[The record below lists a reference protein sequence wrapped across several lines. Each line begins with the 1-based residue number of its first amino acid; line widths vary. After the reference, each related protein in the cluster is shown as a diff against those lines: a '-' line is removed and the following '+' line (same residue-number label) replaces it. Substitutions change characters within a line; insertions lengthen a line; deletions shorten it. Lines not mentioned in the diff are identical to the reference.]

1 MKRRLG
7 HLHFAFNSLL
17 GEILLWLMT
26 LMLFLWV
33 LGIVTTYQVASSV
46 ANRPYDEKLAGYV
59 AILLQH
65 VYHDNDQTR
74 VKLPREVED
83 MMRAEAQE
91 HIYMQVLGPKTEL
104 IFGDSNLPWIDASD
118 SGDPG
123 VVYFRNDEV
132 LGEEMRIAY
141 QYQSLAE
148 GVPPVLVQVGET
160 LKKRKA
166 LAAIVASGVIVPQ
179 LIIVPVAVLLVYLAL
194 MRGITP
200 LQRLQEEL
208 RRRRPSN
215 LAPIDVDGIPDEILP
230 LIEALNDV
238 MARLDST
245 LGAQQRF
252 IADAA
257 HQLKTPL
264 TGLRSQI
271 ELMQGETSPEVL
283 AHSLRHIA
291 QSAKNLSRLVQQLLT
306 LTRAEAIADRGAT
319 FEPVDLNSLAREVAT
334 EWAGKAL
341 AKRIDLGFEPA
352 SENPQVSGMPLL
364 LRELISNLV
373 DNAIK
378 YTPAGGRV
386 TVRTRGGQE
395 PLLEVE
401 DSGVGIPVEERPKV
415 FDRFYRVLG
424 QESDGSGLGL
434 AIVKEIAELHQAA
447 VSITNADGAT
457 GIRVNV
463 TFPPAEST
471 RSAAK
476 KLSAVSPQ

>member
-17 GEILLWLMT
+17 GEILLWLMA

-33 LGIVTTYQVASSV
+33 LGVVTTYQVASNV
-46 ANRPYDEKLAGYV
+46 ANRPYDEKLAGDV

-65 VYHDNDQTR
+65 VRFENGQTK

-83 MMRAEAQE
+83 LMRAEAQD
-91 HIYMQVLGPKTEL
+91 HIYLQVLGPTTEL
-104 IFGDSNLPWIDASD
+104 IFGDANMPWIDASD
-118 SGDPG
+118 SGDYG
-123 VVYFRNDEV
+123 VTFYRNDEV

-141 QYQSLAE
+141 RLQSLAE

-160 LKKRKA
+160 LKKRKT

-200 LQRLQEEL
+200 LQRLQEDL

-215 LAPIDVDGIPDEILP
+215 LAPIDVEGIPDEIRP

-271 ELMQGETSPEVL
+271 ELIQGESRPEVM

-291 QSAKNLSRLVQQLLT
+291 QGAENLSRLVQQLLT

-319 FEPVDLNSLAREVAT
+319 FETVDLNLLARDVAS
-334 EWAGKAL
+334 EWAVKAL
-341 AKRIDLGFEPA
+341 VKRIDLGFEPA
-352 SENPQVSGMPLL
+352 KGNMQISGMPVL
-364 LRELISNLV
+364 LREMLSNLV

-378 YTPAGGRV
+378 YTPSGGWV
-386 TVRTRGGQE
+386 TVRTRDGEE

-401 DSGVGIPVEERPKV
+401 DSGAGIPADERPKV

-434 AIVKEIAELHQAA
+434 AIVKEIAELHQAT
-447 VSITNADGAT
+447 VSIANTRAKT
-457 GIRVNV
+457 GIRVGV
-463 TFPPAEST
+463 TFPPAEGARPVAVEVPS
-471 RSAAK
+471 
-476 KLSAVSPQ
+476 VSP